1 MEETMGMENVIFVL
15 ALNILFASVLLG
27 AKWFGTEGGWWPR

>member
-1 MEETMGMENVIFVL
+1 MEEIMGMENMIFVL